1 VKKLDQAMF
10 NFALLFLGAVL
21 AACTRSLWQNDP
33 AVEAARK
40 ACQSAS
46 GIDYNCV
53 ERQAVNAMNP
63 DICRLLGIAVDDAC
77 LQTVYEAANDPAI
90 CDRIYLPGVVPN
102 CRAFYARFTPQV
114 RGSETP
120 RPVST
125 AIPSLTPL
133 PTLAPTSLPSPVA
146 SPTPP

>member
-1 VKKLDQAMF
+1 MKNPSRTLF
-10 NFALLFLGAVL
+10 SFSLLFL
-21 AACTRSLWQNDP
+21 AAIMTACVRSSWQNDP
-33 AVEAARK
+33 AVKAARK
-40 ACQSAS
+40 ACRIAS
-46 GIDYNCV
+46 GMDYICV